1 MGDGERRVDKKAL
14 DGVRDR
20 DGGSEAGKEETR
32 QGGREE
38 ERTNHETRHL
48 HRRISD

>member
-1 MGDGERRVDKKAL
+1 MVDGQSRVDKKAL

-20 DGGSEAGKEETR
+20 DGGDEAGKEDAR

-38 ERTNHETRHL
+38 EWANYETRHL
-48 HRRISD
+48 HRRISY

>member
-1 MGDGERRVDKKAL
+1 MIDKKAL

-20 DGGSEAGKEETR
+20 DGGSEAEKGDAR

-38 ERTNHETRHL
+38 ERTNDETRHS

>member
-20 DGGSEAGKEETR
+20 DGESEAGKEQATV
-32 QGGREE
+32 GRMQE
-38 ERTNHETRHL
+38 ERTNDESCHL
-48 HRRISD
+48 HRTI

>member
-1 MGDGERRVDKKAL
+1 MVDGQSRVDKKAL

-20 DGGSEAGKEETR
+20 DGGDEAGKEDAR
-32 QGGREE
+32 QGGRED
-38 ERTNHETRHL
+38 ERTSDETRHS